1 MDTLRRLAL
10 LVLFCVSAAGC
21 FRNLNEADLS
31 DSGIKARIE
40 QTLASQQD
48 LDLRYV
54 TIDVHSGVVTVSGLV
69 NTPGERQL
77 IGRLVRHIRGVD
89 QLMLNLVVQE

>member
-1 MDTLRRLAL
+1 M
-10 LVLFCVSAAGC
+10 
-21 FRNLNEADLS
+21 
-31 DSGIKARIE
+31 
-40 QTLASQQD
+40 
-48 LDLRYV
+48 
-54 TIDVHSGVVTVSGLV
+54 TIDVHSGVVTISGLV

>member
-1 MDTLRRLAL
+1 MDNPRRLAL
-10 LVLFCVSAAGC
+10 LVLLCGAASGC
-21 FRNLNEADLS
+21 FKNLNEADLS

-40 QTLASQQD
+40 SALATEQE
-48 LDLRYV
+48 LDLRFV

-69 NTPGERQL
+69 NTPRERQL
-77 IGRLVRHIRGVD
+77 IGRLVRNLRGVD

>member
-10 LVLFCVSAAGC
+10 LALFCAGASGC

-40 QTLASQQD
+40 QSLASQQD

-54 TIDVHSGVVTVSGLV
+54 TIDVHSGVVTISGLV